1 MSPDQFLHPAD
12 ALPNAVI
19 TASQTRK
26 IAFLVGSPLSMQE
39 RADAPQ
45 VPGVNAML
53 ELIREHVPAQFQA
66 RFDSDRAHIKS
77 NAYQWA
83 MHFVQGVGD
92 KKVAER
98 VVREAVLRARL
109 DRQRDG
115 AATDDQLDQDYKG
128 WALPPATEHLG
139 KLLVNKADKFGP
151 VLTTNFDPLISASV
165 KMAGGDP
172 HHTIVVDDSPFGHT
186 TLSSSSTH
194 IIHLHGYW
202 HHSPTLHTSV
212 QIARERKRVV
222 AELIQILQDHTL
234 VVVGYGGW
242 ADVFTQTLATID
254 GDRHKD
260 VDILWAFYNKE
271 DDAVV
276 EARYRNLF
284 DKVPNLRGN
293 KGLRCY
299 SGINCHEFFPELRR
313 QFGESIAPQPASP
326 STVRQP
332 PPPSIPITSTSRAPG
347 PATTPPS
354 SAAKPPEPVPSASD
368 RTASPSV
375 PKTDGTGS
383 PPKSGSR
390 RILPFA
396 AAALIAGGVA
406 AVWPSPSKG
415 VSNDVFVVQTPRNL
429 RPIQPPPP
437 TTTAPVPVPAS
448 TLRSV
453 RQQHQVVAASDAER
467 GARVSQL
474 PRGRYAFVPMSAFP
488 TYSANTPIYGPI
500 QEGIELHRALSDGS
514 LYLVGYAD
522 APTITALG
530 YPNPAPIVITPTPSN
545 RRAQVASIPVTRMA
559 TAEVRMDKGARV
571 LVLHLN

>member
-1 MSPDQFLHPAD
+1 MSSYPFLHPGD

-19 TASQTRK
+19 AASKTRK

-45 VPGVNAML
+45 VPGVSAMVT
-53 ELIREHVPAQFQA
+53 LIREHIPAESQA
-66 RFDSDRAHIKS
+66 TFDAERPHHKA
-77 NAYQWA
+77 NEYQWA
-83 MHFVQGVGD
+83 MHFLQGRGE
-92 KKVAER
+92 KTAAER

-109 DRQRDG
+109 DRQKDG
-115 AATDDQLDQDYKG
+115 AATDEQLDQDYLG
-128 WALPPATEHLG
+128 WVLPPATEHLG
-139 KLLVNKADKFGP
+139 KLLVGQADKFGP
-151 VLTTNFDPLISASV
+151 VLTTNFDPLISASI
-165 KMAGGDP
+165 KAAGGDF
-172 HHTIVVDDSPFGHT
+172 HRTLVVNDSPFGHT
-186 TLSSSSTH
+186 TPSSNSTH

-202 HHSPTLHTSV
+202 HKSPTLHTGAQLTRNRDQV
-212 QIARERKRVV
+212 A
-222 AELIQILQDHTL
+222 AELVQILQNHTL

-242 ADVFTQTLATID
+242 DDIFTKTLSAID

-260 VDILWAFYNKE
+260 VDILWAFYNEE
-271 DDAVV
+271 DDAIL

-284 DKVPNLRGN
+284 NKVPNLRGN
-293 KGLRCY
+293 TGLRCY
-299 SGINCHEFFPELRR
+299 RGINCHKFFPELRKR
-313 QFGESIAPQPASP
+313 FGASIAPQSP
-326 STVRQP
+326 PSSTVRQP
-332 PPPSIPITSTSRAPG
+332 PPSIPIASAPG
-347 PATTPPS
+347 APGAATSHPS
-354 SAAKPPEPVPSASD
+354 SAAKLPEPVPSASD
-368 RTASPSV
+368 RPTSPSV

-383 PPKSGSR
+383 TPRSGSR

-396 AAALIAGGVA
+396 AAALVAGGIA

-429 RPIQPPPP
+429 RPVQPQPP

-467 GARVSQL
+467 GTRVSQL
-474 PRGRYAFVPMSAFP
+474 PRGRYAFVPMSAVP
-488 TYSANTPIYGPI
+488 TYNANTPIYGPI

-514 LYLVGYAD
+514 LYFVGYAD

-530 YPNPAPIVITPTPSN
+530 YPNPAPIVITPTPSS
-545 RRAQVASIPVTRMA
+545 RRAQVASIPVSRMA
-559 TAEVRMDKGARV
+559 TAEVRMDKGTRV

>member
-1 MSPDQFLHPAD
+1 MSSYSFLHPKD

-19 TASQTRK
+19 TAAKSRK
-26 IAFLVGSPLSMQE
+26 IAFLVGSPLSTQE

-45 VPGVNAML
+45 VPGVEAML
-53 ELIREHVPAQFQA
+53 DLIREHVPTGFKA
-66 RFDSDRAHIKS
+66 RFDTEREHTKE
-77 NAYQWA
+77 NRYQWA
-83 MHFVQGVGD
+83 MHFVQGLED
-92 KKVAER
+92 KKVSEK
-98 VVREAVLRARL
+98 VVREAVLRARV

-115 AATDDQLDQDYKG
+115 AATDDELDLDYGG

-139 KLLVNKADKFGP
+139 RLLVERADTFGP

-165 KMAGGDP
+165 KVAGGDF
-172 HHTIVVDDSPFGHT
+172 HRTIVTHDSPFGQT
-186 TLSSSSTH
+186 VPSSSKSTH

-202 HHSPTLHTSV
+202 HDSPTLHTGI
-212 QIARERKRVV
+212 QLGRERKLVS
-222 AELIQILQDHTL
+222 AELIQILQSHTL
-234 VVVGYGGW
+234 VVIGYGGW
-242 ADVFTQTLATID
+242 DDVFTQTLAAID
-254 GDRHKD
+254 VDRHKD
-260 VDILWAFYNKE
+260 VDILWGFYEKN
-271 DDAVV
+271 DAII
-276 EARYRNLF
+276 EACNPTLF
-284 DKVPNLRGN
+284 SRVANLRGN

-299 SGINCHEFFPELRR
+299 GGIDCHKFFPELR
-313 QFGESIAPQPASP
+313 QHFGASVAPQSPPP

-332 PPPSIPITSTSRAPG
+332 PPPSIPIASATRAPG
-347 PATTPPS
+347 PATSPHS

-368 RTASPSV
+368 RPASRSA
-375 PKTDGTGS
+375 PKTDGTAS
-383 PPKSGSR
+383 PSKSGSG

-406 AVWPSPSKG
+406 AVWPSPSKS
-415 VSNDVFVVQTPRNL
+415 VNNDVFVVQTPRNL
-429 RPIQPPPP
+429 RPVQPQPP
-437 TTTAPVPVPAS
+437 TTAPVPALAS

-474 PRGRYAFVPMSAFP
+474 PRGRYAFVPMSTVP
-488 TYSANTPIYGPI
+488 TYSADTPIYGLI

-559 TAEVRMDKGARV
+559 TAEVRMDKGTRV